1 MADIPSDFTI
11 TVNGSYTVPPE
22 LLDGQSNAGL
32 IPGEEYI
39 LTFKSDDWGTA
50 IATVQFNNG
59 PGGTFAS
66 AEDGTF
72 NADRTEGR
80 FIAPSTRMLVDVS
93 DINGNIKVTCVS
105 SLQRVR

>member
-11 TVNGSYTVPPE
+11 TVDGSYTVPPE

-39 LTFKSDDWGTA
+39 LTFKSDDFGSA
-50 IATVQFNNG
+50 SVSIQFNNG
-59 PGGTFAS
+59 PGETFVDAD
-66 AEDGTF
+66 DGVF
-72 NADRTEGR
+72 NSDRTEGR
-80 FIAPSTRMLVDVS
+80 FIAPSSRMLVNVS